1 MFWHKTRPT
10 GQLAVHAP
18 VLPPTLAELTG
29 AARQHRV
36 NGDDDDHD
44 VMARNSPLT

>member
-1 MFWHKTRPT
+1 MHRTLPT
-10 GQLAVHAP
+10 GELAVHAP
-18 VLPPTLAELTG
+18 VLPLTRAELTG